1 MRTWN
6 KSASVKLAALAGLAI
21 SCQSAMAQ
29 TVFYSQDFES
39 TTLTDQSSDPT
50 IVTACGAQ
58 PVRFTHNPPAG
69 WTWNTCD
76 TKTYA
81 CRVPGCVPAP
91 SACGPCGTTEGVR
104 EWEGWS
110 FVQKDW
116 WAQVAGDQNRTQF
129 TLGTGNVA
137 VADPDEWDDRG
148 DPDTNCGFLNT
159 FMGTPA
165 ISLAGTTPG
174 TLAFTFDSSWRPE
187 GFDDANFQNN
197 QTAIINAYYTVG
209 GIELPAV
216 EVLRWDSDP
225 SGAFFKAD
233 ATNETVT
240 LDNARL
246 QAPANATAV
255 RFEFGLVEA
264 ANDWWWAMDNLALT
278 ADFGGTPT
286 TIFSEGFETVVL
298 EPAFH
303 EVPPACGTAYCNTN
317 VYTHT
322 APGGMTI
329 TNTANTTGGIA
340 DWRGWSVTTIPF
352 WSCAAGTGAGR
363 EAFGNAT
370 GKVAV
375 ADSDRFDDLQPY
387 GGEMGSLLATPA
399 INISSRS
406 GNLIVLSF
414 DSNWR
419 RSGNQTAT
427 ITARFDNGAPVQV
440 LRWESAAGPNQK
452 ATANNER
459 VALAIAVPAAATTM
473 TLDFD
478 YIGDDN
484 WYWAI
489 DNISVFEGE
498 ATINLAS
505 NLSPN
510 TAVMT
515 LAPSVNFAPCTA
527 PWSPD
532 MPAGWTDVFAPLG
545 ACSPCG
551 RPEWAGWSVGWR
563 EWWGSPRVDTQLRET
578 FVLGTGYVAIADPDE
593 WDDQENG
600 QSNFNAFA
608 TTPSIAL
615 PPVPSN
621 LQLSFASSWRDE
633 AFDDNSSSDPNPP
646 AATIDTISTG
656 ATAVVTTTAPHGLV
670 SGNYVTIAGNNSV
683 PQLGRVRI
691 TVTSPTTFEVPGANV
706 TTAGTGGTA
715 LRRNT
720 NNQTA
725 VIKAIYTVGGVEQ
738 PGVEV
743 LRWDSDSGRTAGPTQ
758 IFVPASP
765 FFKNDAPNETVTIP
779 QADLAVPAG
788 AQSVKFEFAL
798 VNARNDWWW
807 AVDNISLDGNGNNL
821 FTEDFETV
829 VNGQTPPTELAP
841 LNACF
846 YYSTVAAQNVS
857 LEADNTSLANCSG
870 TSDFEGFTS
879 WLTNAWALGAGGGL
893 RTQFGAP
900 TAFVS
905 DFAASGCDG
914 VARLF
919 TPNYSI
925 AAINPD
931 SINISF
937 RSGWLNAAGH
947 TSRIDVSYD
956 NGSTWNNVLLWEP
969 SNKATAT
976 DELVTVPVNNPAGA
990 TQMKVRFSDAE
1001 SGWWA
1006 LSNISITGTVGTP
1019 VFPCN
1024 YDFNQDE
1031 NVDLLDA
1038 QQMAQV
1044 FVGLLTPEANWLDG
1058 DLNGDENA
1066 DLTDAQILAS
1076 FVVTGVCNL

>member
-6 KSASVKLAALAGLAI
+6 KQSSVKLAALAGLAI

-29 TVFYSQDFES
+29 TVFYTQDFES
-39 TTLTDQSSDPT
+39 VALSNQSSDPT
-50 IVTACGAQ
+50 IVNACGPQ
-58 PVRFTHNPPAG
+58 PVRFTHTPPAG
-69 WTWNTCD
+69 WTWDTCS

-91 SACGPCGTTEGVR
+91 TACGPCGTTEGVR

-116 WAQVAGDQNRTQF
+116 WVQVAGDQNRSQF

-148 DPDTNCGFLNT
+148 DPDNNCGFLNT

-165 ISLAGTTPG
+165 ISLAGTAPG

-187 GFDDANFQNN
+187 GFDDANFLNN
-197 QTAIINAYYTVG
+197 QTAIIRAYYTVG
-209 GIELPAV
+209 GNELPPI

-240 LDNARL
+240 LDSAAL
-246 QAPANATAV
+246 QAPAGATAV
-255 RFEFGLVEA
+255 RLEFGLVEA

-278 ADFGGTPT
+278 ADFGGVPT

-317 VYTHT
+317 VYTRSI
-322 APGGMTI
+322 PGMTV

-352 WSCAAGTGAGR
+352 WSCAAGAGAGR
-363 EAFGNAT
+363 EAFANAT
-370 GKVAV
+370 NKVAV

-406 GNLIVLSF
+406 GNIVVLSF

-419 RSGNQTAT
+419 RSGNQNAT
-427 ITARFDNGAPVQV
+427 ITARFDTGAPVQV

-452 ATANNER
+452 PTVNNER
-459 VALAIAVPAAATTM
+459 VSLAIAVPAAATTM

-498 ATINLAS
+498 ATIPLAS
-505 NLSPN
+505 NISPN
-510 TAVMT
+510 TAIMS
-515 LAPSVNFAPCTA
+515 LAPTVDFTPCTA

-532 MPAGWTDVFAPLG
+532 MPAGWTDVFTPIG
-545 ACSPCG
+545 PCSPCG
-551 RPEWAGWSVGWR
+551 RPEWAGWSVAWGA
-563 EWWGSPRVDTQLRET
+563 WWGSPRVDTQLRET
-578 FVLGTGYVAIADPDE
+578 FTLGTGYVAVADPDE
-593 WDDQENG
+593 WDDQPNG

-615 PPVPSN
+615 PPVPTD

-633 AFDDNSSSDPNPP
+633 AFDDVSAFDPNPAP
-646 AATIDTISTG
+646 STIDSISTG
-656 ATAVVTTTAPHGLV
+656 ATAVVTTTTPHGFLT
-670 SGNYVTIAGNNSV
+670 GNYVTIANNASV
-683 PQLGRVRI
+683 PALGRVRVI
-691 TVTSPTTFEVPGANV
+691 VTGPNTFEVPGANV
-706 TTAGTGGTA
+706 TTGASGGTA
-715 LRRNT
+715 TRRPT

-725 VIKAIYTVGGVEQ
+725 VIKALYTVGGVEQ

-743 LRWDSDSGRTAGPTQ
+743 LRWDSDSGRTASATQ
-758 IFVPASP
+758 IFVPPSL

-779 QADLAVPAG
+779 QANLAVPAG
-788 AQSVKFEFAL
+788 AQSVKFEFSL
-798 VNARNDWWW
+798 INARNDWWW
-807 AVDNISLDGNGNNL
+807 AVDNISLDGNGTNL
-821 FTEDFETV
+821 FTETFETLSA
-829 VNGQTPPTELAP
+829 GQTAPTELAP
-841 LNACF
+841 VDTCF

-857 LEADNTSLANCSG
+857 LQADNSGLINCSG
-870 TSDFEGFTS
+870 TPDFEGFS
-879 WLTNAWALGAGGGL
+879 AWLTAAWARSGGGL
-893 RTQFGAP
+893 RSQFGAN
-900 TAFVS
+900 TTFVS
-905 DFAASGCDG
+905 DFDQSNCDG
-914 VARLF
+914 VARLV

-925 AAINPD
+925 AGINAN
-931 SINISF
+931 SINVAF
-937 RSGWLNAAGH
+937 RSGWFSAPNH
-947 TSRIDVSYD
+947 TSRVEVSYD
-956 NGSTWNNVLLWEP
+956 NGSTWNTALLWNP
-969 SNKATAT
+969 SNKSTAT
-976 DELVTVPVNNPAGA
+976 NELVTVPVNNPEGA
-990 TQMKVRFSDAE
+990 TQMRIRFSDAE

-1024 YDFNQDE
+1024 YDYNQDE

-1044 FVGLLTPEANWLDG
+1044 FVGLLAPEANWLDG

>member
-6 KSASVKLAALAGLAI
+6 KQSSVKLAALAGLAI

-29 TVFYSQDFES
+29 TVFYTQDFENVALS
-39 TTLTDQSSDPT
+39 NQSSDPT
-50 IVTACGAQ
+50 IVNACGPQ
-58 PVRFTHNPPAG
+58 PVRFTHTPPSG

-81 CRVPGCVPAP
+81 CRVPSCVPAP
-91 SACGPCGTTEGVR
+91 TNCGPCGTTQGVR

-148 DPDTNCGFLNT
+148 DPDSLCGFMNT

-165 ISLAGTTPG
+165 ISLTGTTPG

-187 GFDDANFQNN
+187 GFDDANLQNN
-197 QTAIINAYYTVG
+197 QTAIIRAYYTVG
-209 GIELPAV
+209 GTEQPPV

-225 SGAFFKAD
+225 TGAFFKPD

-240 LDNARL
+240 LDNAAL
-246 QAPANATAV
+246 QAPAGATAV

-278 ADFGGTPT
+278 ADVSGVTS

-317 VYTHT
+317 VYGRNIT
-322 APGGMTI
+322 GMTI

-352 WSCAAGTGAGR
+352 WSCAAGAGAGR
-363 EAFGNAT
+363 EAFANAT
-370 GKVAV
+370 NKVAV

-387 GGEMGSLLATPA
+387 GGEMGSLLSTPA
-399 INISSRS
+399 INISNRS

-419 RSGNQTAT
+419 RSGNQNAT
-427 ITARFDNGAPVQV
+427 ITARFNSGAPVQV

-452 ATANNER
+452 PTVNNER

-478 YIGDDN
+478 YIGNDN

-498 ATINLAS
+498 ATIPLAS
-505 NLSPN
+505 NISPS
-510 TAVMT
+510 TAIMS
-515 LAPSVNFAPCTA
+515 LAPTVDFTPCTA

-532 MPAGWTDVFAPLG
+532 MPAGWTDVFTPIG
-545 ACSPCG
+545 PCSPCG
-551 RPEWAGWSVGWR
+551 RPEWAGWSVAWR
-563 EWWGSPRVDTQLRET
+563 PWWGSPRVDTQLRET
-578 FVLGTGYVAIADPDE
+578 FTLGTGYVAIADPDE
-593 WDDQENG
+593 WDDQANG
-600 QSNFNAFA
+600 QSVFNAFA

-615 PPVPSN
+615 PPAPSD

-633 AFDDNSSSDPNPP
+633 AFDDAAAFDPNPAP
-646 AATIDTISTG
+646 STIASISTG
-656 ATAVVTTTAPHGLV
+656 ATAVVTTTAPHGFLT
-670 SGNYVTIAGNNSV
+670 GNYVTIAGNASV
-683 PQLGRVRI
+683 PQLGRVRV
-691 TVTSPTTFEVPGANV
+691 TVTGPNTFEVPGANV
-706 TTAGTGGTA
+706 TTGASGGTA
-715 LRRNT
+715 TRRPT

-725 VIKAIYTVGGVEQ
+725 VIKALYTVGGVEQ

-743 LRWDSDSGRTAGPTQ
+743 LRWDSDSGRTASATQ
-758 IFVPASP
+758 IFVPPSL

-779 QADLAVPAG
+779 QANLAVPAG
-788 AQSVKFEFAL
+788 AQSVKFEFSL
-798 VNARNDWWW
+798 INSRNDWWW
-807 AVDNISLDGNGNNL
+807 AVDNISLTGNGNTL
-821 FTEDFETV
+821 FTETFETLSA
-829 VNGQTPPTELAP
+829 GQTAPTELAP
-841 LNACF
+841 VDTCF

-857 LEADNTSLANCSG
+857 LQTDNSALINCAG
-870 TSDFEGFTS
+870 TTDFEGFS
-879 WLTNAWALGAGGGL
+879 AWLTAAWARSGGGL
-893 RTQFGAP
+893 RSQFGAN
-900 TAFVS
+900 TAFIS
-905 DFAASGCDG
+905 DFDQSNCDG
-914 VARLF
+914 TARLV

-925 AAINPD
+925 AGLNPN
-931 SINISF
+931 SINVAF
-937 RSGWLNAAGH
+937 RSGWLSAPGH
-947 TSRIDVSYD
+947 TSRVEVSYD
-956 NGSTWNNVLLWEP
+956 NGSTWNTALLWNP
-969 SNKATAT
+969 SNKSTAT
-976 DELVTVPVNNPAGA
+976 DELVTVPVNNPQGA
-990 TQMKVRFSDAE
+990 TQMRVRFSDAE
-1001 SGWWA
+1001 SGFWA
-1006 LSNISITGTVGTP
+1006 LSNISITGVVGTP

-1031 NVDLLDA
+1031 NVDLTDA
-1038 QQMAQV
+1038 QLMAQV
-1044 FVGLLTPEANWLDG
+1044 FVGLVTPEANWLDG
-1058 DLNGDENA
+1058 DLNRDENA
-1066 DLTDAQILAS
+1066 DLTDAQILAQ